1 MKSTQVVLNNL
12 LFEQAHQQGELQ
24 LGMLHQINS
33 LGIKNA
39 ELRRE
44 YFNDINAETPAIA
57 NYVSEQKMT
66 LFYSVPEDL
75 FKAGNL
81 NPALIEY
88 FQEAKKLGVQY
99 LKFNIGEFEA
109 WDAENIHQI
118 QNLLSMGMAVNIEN
132 NQTPQAGRIEV
143 INKFMQATEKAGVN
157 IGYVYDL
164 GNWRYVGQDEIKAA
178 EQLAAYVR
186 YIHVKDGFGT
196 YPNATTVTL
205 GHGEIDWQKVLE
217 ILPKKIPVALEYPTN
232 SSDEIEEGIELLD
245 KWEAK

>member
-1 MKSTQVVLNNL
+1 MESTQVVLNNL

-24 LGMLHQINS
+24 LVMLQKINS
-33 LGIKNA
+33 FGIKNA

-44 YFNDINAETPAIA
+44 YFNDIKVETPAIA
-57 NYVSEQKMT
+57 NYAKEQKMT

-75 FKAGNL
+75 FKAGKL
-81 NPALIEY
+81 NPTLTEY
-88 FQEAKKLGVQY
+88 FQEAKELGVQY
-99 LKFNIGEFEA
+99 LKFNIGAFEG
-109 WDAENIHQI
+109 WHVDDIHQI

-132 NQTPQAGRIEV
+132 NQTQQAGRIEV
-143 INKFMQATEKAGVN
+143 IDKFMQATEKAGVN

-164 GNWRYVGQDEIKAA
+164 GNWRYVGQDEIEAA
-178 EQLAAYVR
+178 EQLASYVR

-196 YPNATTVTL
+196 HPNATTVTL
-205 GHGEIDWQKVLE
+205 GHGEIDWQKVLQ

-245 KWEAK
+245 RWGAK